1 MPWDPGAT
9 WELMMIRLGPE
20 GHHRQGEARGAGQ
33 QGVGATEP
41 AEEEKYRWGFADGFI
56 VAVNYM
62 VNRPSRLSMEELL
75 DRMTQIWEGD
85 LAEWKNGDCSQEILP
100 PELRY

>member
-1 MPWDPGAT
+1 M
-9 WELMMIRLGPE
+9 
-20 GHHRQGEARGAGQ
+20 GHEEQHRQGEVIVEEQ

-62 VNRPSRLSMEELL
+62 ANRPSKLSMEKLL
-75 DRMTQIWEGD
+75 DRMSQFWEGE
-85 LAEWKNGDCSQEILP
+85 LAEWKDGDCSQEILP
-100 PELRY
+100 PELQYGGD